1 MDGDLRQTLLRTPK
15 AELHLHLRGAIPI
28 DTMAHLL
35 ERHPVEEALRSAPL
49 RHKWLFGRFGNIRPF
64 LDSEEQ
70 PPVADL
76 FHYES
81 FRQFLVTYLFTGYFV
96 RDRADLEAL
105 IDGVLAQ
112 LRSQNVVYAEITIT
126 LFDYVNRGIPIDD
139 VLECM
144 ERACACSSPR
154 VQWIVDLVRDIGPK
168 AALADLRTLVDS
180 RIPGVVGITIGG
192 SEDRHPPA
200 KFARVYETAREHDL
214 RLTVHA
220 GEAAGPESV
229 WDALKILRAERIG
242 HGVRAIEDPSLVEY
256 LAANRIP
263 LEVCPTSNLC
273 TGVYPSYEAHP
284 LKRLRDAG
292 LPVTI
297 NSDDP
302 TFFHTTL
309 VDEYVHAAEMGFA
322 VDEVLELVS
331 SGFRHAFLPEDEIG
345 RYLVPPDVLPG

>member
-1 MDGDLRQTLLRTPK
+1 MGDSLRDLLLRTPK

-49 RHKWLFGRFGNIRPF
+49 RHKWLFGRFDNIRPF
-64 LDSEEQ
+64 LGSAAR

-76 FHYES
+76 FHYGS
-81 FRQFLVTYLFTGYFV
+81 FRQFVVTYLFTGYFV
-96 RDRADLEAL
+96 RDREDVKAL
-105 IDGVLAQ
+105 VDGVLAQ
-112 LRSQNVVYAEITIT
+112 LRSQNVAYAEITIT
-126 LFDYVNRGIPIDD
+126 LFDYVHRGIPIDD
-139 VLECM
+139 VIECM
-144 ERACACSSPR
+144 ERASACSSPR

-168 AALADLRTLVDS
+168 AAFADLRALVDS
-180 RIPGVVGITIGG
+180 RIPGIVGITLGG

-200 KFARVYETAREHDL
+200 KFARVYETAREHGL

-229 WDALKILRAERIG
+229 WDALKILGAERIG

-256 LAANRIP
+256 LAEHQVP

-273 TGVYPSYEAHP
+273 TGIYPSYDAHP
-284 LKRLRDAG
+284 LKRLHDAG
-292 LPVTI
+292 VPMTI

-322 VDEVLELVS
+322 EGELLDLVRN
-331 SGFRHAFLPEDEIG
+331 GFRHAFLPEDEVE
-345 RYLVPPDVLPG
+345 RN